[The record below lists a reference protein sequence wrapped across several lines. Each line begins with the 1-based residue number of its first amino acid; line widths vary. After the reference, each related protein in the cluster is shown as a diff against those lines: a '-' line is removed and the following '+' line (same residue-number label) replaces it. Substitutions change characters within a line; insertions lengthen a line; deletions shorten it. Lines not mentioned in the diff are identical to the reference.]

1 MRWDQWWQD
10 SLYHPSLHRNTCA
23 DLAAVGTINGSP
35 ELPFPTPVIVGLGAR
50 VREKSGKLCQEKKSK
65 VWETWQEHTRTYQS
79 IALGYVSSL
88 ALDARRVSGETSVG
102 GCKCLCVDKLL
113 ASQNLPTT
121 CSCISPQSHRG
132 TRLLQ
137 CDHSMSLIRV
147 FSFGSSPSE

>member
-1 MRWDQWWQD
+1 MRCDQWWQD

-65 VWETWQEHTRTYQS
+65 VSETWQELTRTYQS
-79 IALGYVSSL
+79 TALGYVSSL
-88 ALDARRVSGETSVG
+88 ALDTRRVWG
-102 GCKCLCVDKLL
+102 GANFEV
-113 ASQNLPTT
+113 SQTT
-121 CSCISPQSHRG
+121 GIAKFANNMFMHFSPQSHCG

-137 CDHSMSLIRV
+137 CDHSMSFIRV